1 MVVLGET
8 SAYRMDTESIPGNQ
22 LLISSA
28 TDARWAGLPFDHVRC
43 PPLCRKDG
51 PEYENYA
58 LSLILRGK
66 CETEI
71 SYSSNTKRLFHFMPG
86 SFCAYPPG
94 RHWDKLE
101 AAGSTIELINITVSN
116 DWLHTNG
123 LLLVR
128 RPEIGIVIPCA
139 HDRTV
144 QALGFGMLRE
154 LKLGCPSGV
163 LYAEGI
169 CLALLGRL
177 DSLAGPKATSRPGAT
192 RKLSGPILRRVIDFI
207 ESNLDH
213 KLNIAA
219 IARVAGMGERN
230 FCVCFRNTFDLPV
243 HRYVSNRRLDRAAAQ
258 LRETRKSFSEIA
270 RACGYSSQSHFISA
284 FREATGQTPAKYR
297 GNFFAAD

>member
-1 MVVLGET
+1 
-8 SAYRMDTESIPGNQ
+8 MDTASISGNR

-28 TDARWAGLPFDHVRC
+28 ADVRWGGLPFDHVRC

-51 PEYENYA
+51 PEYESYA

-71 SYSSNTKRLFHFMPG
+71 SYSSSTKRLFHFVPG

-94 RHWDKLE
+94 HHWEKLE
-101 AAGSTIELINITVSN
+101 AAGTAIELINITVS
-116 DWLHTNG
+116 DKWLRTNG

-128 RPEIGIVIPCA
+128 NPEIVMAIPCA
-139 HDRTV
+139 HDQTV

-169 CLALLGRL
+169 CLALLGRV
-177 DSLAGPKATSRPGAT
+177 DSLARPRAASHPGAT
-192 RKLSGPILRRVIDFI
+192 RKLPAPILRRVIDFI
-207 ESNLDH
+207 EGNLDQ

-230 FCVCFRNTFDLPV
+230 FCVCFRNTFELPV

-258 LRETRKSFSEIA
+258 LRETRKSFTEIA

-297 GNFFAAD
+297 GHLFIAD